1 MSVKDGEP
9 GNAVQMQGELLP
21 LANPLRPTTRRK
33 GRADLGAGITEA
45 LVQPNESAQS
55 NIAVEEAVVKAMC
68 GRLRDARTSGKIPL
82 FVLGAGISADRV
94 PVLKDIANW
103 FRTVEDLPEAD
114 KPDVERL
121 DARLEPFL
129 TGLSAGTALRADA
142 AELFSTLQWTSYN
155 KLWRRFS
162 KAFLLGPQPTEHI
175 PSLRVGS
182 EKNNFMGLL
191 KARPTDAH
199 YYLAEMLNAREA
211 HVFSLNFDGL
221 TVKALTEK
229 YGRGIALHTRQQVR
243 AYFSSTEGEFVPSVI
258 KVRGDVFYAKCAEP
272 ACPASNEE
280 HPLDRLSDQ
289 KNLRCPACGQDSVV
303 LQFSFPGYRVKKR

>member
-55 NIAVEEAVVKAMC
+55 NISRRRSGGQSNVWQASRC
-68 GRLRDARTSGKIPL
+68 TYLGKIPL

-129 TGLSAGTALRADA
+129 TGLSAGTALRAERCRA
-142 AELFSTLQWTSYN
+142 SSLLFSGHHIISSGDGFLR
-155 KLWRRFS
+155 LFS
-162 KAFLLGPQPTEHI
+162 
-175 PSLRVGS
+175 
-182 EKNNFMGLL
+182 
-191 KARPTDAH
+191 
-199 YYLAEMLNAREA
+199 
-211 HVFSLNFDGL
+211 
-221 TVKALTEK
+221 
-229 YGRGIALHTRQQVR
+229 
-243 AYFSSTEGEFVPSVI
+243 
-258 KVRGDVFYAKCAEP
+258 
-272 ACPASNEE
+272 
-280 HPLDRLSDQ
+280 
-289 KNLRCPACGQDSVV
+289 
-303 LQFSFPGYRVKKR
+303 